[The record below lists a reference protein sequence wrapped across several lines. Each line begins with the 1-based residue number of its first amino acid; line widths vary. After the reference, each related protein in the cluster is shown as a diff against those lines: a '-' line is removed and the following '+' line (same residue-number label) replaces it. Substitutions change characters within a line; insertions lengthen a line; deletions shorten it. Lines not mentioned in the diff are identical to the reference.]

1 MENTEEVSVDYAAR
15 RLRKIRT
22 ARSIRSINSGV
33 RQGFFPLLRK
43 VVPSKKIWHYYNL
56 VRNTRTG
63 EIADNVD
70 PRDETYHSPSW
81 EKVLAHKYYPYYFK
95 SPYAAYLIPKDIG
108 QGEEVLLLDLIED
121 YVGIVGPG
129 GDTYRLESC
138 RAIWNGTD
146 LEIQYD
152 PTRDMDYAV
161 G

>member
-1 MENTEEVSVDYAAR
+1 MENTEELSVDYALT

-22 ARSIRSINSGV
+22 ARSLRAINLGV
-33 RQGFFPLLRK
+33 RQGFTPLLRK

-56 VRNTRTG
+56 VRNIRTG
-63 EIADNVD
+63 EIADRVD
-70 PRDETYHSPSW
+70 PRDEMYHSPSW
-81 EKVLAHKYYPYYFK
+81 KTVLAHKYYPYYFK
-95 SPYAAYLIPKDIG
+95 SPYAAYLIPKDIQ

-121 YVGIVGPG
+121 FVGMVGPG

-152 PTRDMDYAV
+152 PVQNIQDAV